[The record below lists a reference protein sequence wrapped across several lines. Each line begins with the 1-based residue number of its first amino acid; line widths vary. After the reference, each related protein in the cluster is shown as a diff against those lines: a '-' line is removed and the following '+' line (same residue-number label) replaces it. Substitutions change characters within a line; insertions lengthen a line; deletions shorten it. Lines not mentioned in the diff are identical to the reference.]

1 MIKCNLQ
8 LNLFHVVNIFIFC
21 RPKTMINLILSILI
35 LLSCA
40 PQEDKYVKTREQMV
54 KQQIENRGI
63 KNQPTLDAMK
73 KVPRHKFVPPNNIER
88 AYNDSPLPIGYG
100 QTISQPYIVA
110 YMTEVIDPK
119 PGQKV
124 LEIGTGSGYQ
134 AAVLA
139 EIVDS
144 VYTIEIIRELYS
156 SSEKRLNELGYKN
169 AFCKNA
175 DGYYGWEEAAP
186 FDAIVVT
193 AAAEHIP
200 PPLIEQLKDGGK
212 MIIPVGSPFLNQT
225 LILVE
230 KRGDE
235 ITTTSLLP
243 VRFVPFT
250 RGD

>member
-1 MIKCNLQ
+1 MFYI
-8 LNLFHVVNIFIFC
+8 II
-21 RPKTMINLILSILI
+21 SIL
-35 LLSCA
+35 LVLSCTI
-40 PQEDKYVKTREQMV
+40 QEDKYVKTREEMV
-54 KQQIENRGI
+54 KVQIENRGI

-73 KVPRHKFVPPNNIER
+73 KVPRHKFVPSNNIDK
-88 AYNDSPLPIGYG
+88 AYNDGPLPIGYG

-110 YMTEVIDPK
+110 YMTAVIDPK
-119 PGQKV
+119 PDQKV

-144 VYTIEIIRELYS
+144 VFTIEIITELSDS
-156 SSEKRLNELGYKN
+156 SQKKLKELGYKN
-169 AFCKNA
+169 VFCKNA
-175 DGYYGWEEAAP
+175 DGYYGWEKYAL

-200 PPLIEQLKDGGK
+200 PPLIKQLKDGGK

-230 KRGDE
+230 KHGEE

>member
-1 MIKCNLQ
+1 M
-8 LNLFHVVNIFIFC
+8 NLFIVTAMFYII
-21 RPKTMINLILSILI
+21 ISIL
-35 LLSCA
+35 LVLSCTI
-40 PQEDKYVKTREQMV
+40 QEDIFVKTREKMV
-54 KQQIENRGI
+54 EEQIEKRGI
-63 KNQPTLDAMK
+63 SQRSTLDAMK
-73 KVPRHKFVPPNNIER
+73 KVPRHKFVPNNLHDR
-88 AYNDSPLPIGYG
+88 AYDDGPLPIGYG

-110 YMTEVIDPK
+110 FMTEVIDPK

-144 VYTIEIIRELYS
+144 VFTIEIITELYK
-156 SSEKRLNELGYKN
+156 SSEKRIKELGYKN
-169 AFCKNA
+169 VLCKNA
-175 DGYYGWEEAAP
+175 DGYHGWKKYAT

-193 AAAEHIP
+193 AAAEYIP

-230 KRGDE
+230 KQGED
-235 ITTTSLLP
+235 IITTSLLP

-250 RGD
+250 RDH